1 MQCSAKWSKNLCCL
15 AERRPVSKDALIL
28 KIMKKEHCETF
39 KFNNSD
45 IQSHPV
51 WNKCDLST
59 FSFLLLNTF
68 LVLFTRYVFTPINLD
83 SGISYKHL
91 DVSYS
96 SRLFFPQQVYLSD
109 RRKVS
114 SFSPFHKQLVSF
126 CQLSD
131 VSCLVICDDWR
142 KTTDWNRKCV
152 TSPLD
157 LRSGRVCNYR

>member
-1 MQCSAKWSKNLCCL
+1 MQCSAKWSKSLCCCL
-15 AERRPVSKDALIL
+15 AERPVSKDALIL
-28 KIMKKEHCETF
+28 KITKKEHRETL

-51 WNKCDLST
+51 WTKCDLSK
-59 FSFLLLNTF
+59 FSFLLLNTS
-68 LVLFTRYVFTPINLD
+68 LVLVTRYELTINLD
-83 SGISYKHL
+83 SGILSKHL

-131 VSCLVICDDWR
+131 VSCLLICDDWR

-157 LRSGRVCNYR
+157 LRSGRVCDYR